1 MTKKLQQIPLVRD
14 LSVGDVAERA
24 GVAVS
29 TLHFYE
35 AEGLIKG
42 WRTISNHRRYGRD
55 VLRRIAIIKV
65 AQRAGIPLKEIQ
77 QALNTLPDG
86 RTPTGKD
93 WQRLATYGKRNWMT
107 ASRGLCGCAISSPVV
122 SDVVVFRRMN
132 VRCAIRQIYWGTRAL
147 DRCCWSLGSKP
158 RDLRLVR
165 RSSAKQDR
173 TASRKTHQD
182 FARRE
187 FCVVIS
193 RARPWQSA
201 PDR

>member
-1 MTKKLQQIPLVRD
+1 MTKKLQQVPLVRD

-35 AEGLIKG
+35 AEGLIQG
-42 WRTISNHRRYGRD
+42 WRNSSNHRRYGRD

-93 WQRLATYGKRNWMT
+93 WQRLATHWQAQLDDRIARLTRLRNQLT
-107 ASRGLCGCAISSPVV
+107 GCIGCGCLSTDECPLRNPADILGNKGPGPVLLEP
-122 SDVVVFRRMN
+122 
-132 VRCAIRQIYWGTRAL
+132 G
-147 DRCCWSLGSKP
+147 
-158 RDLRLVR
+158 
-165 RSSAKQDR
+165 
-173 TASRKTHQD
+173 
-182 FARRE
+182 E
-187 FCVVIS
+187 
-193 RARPWQSA
+193 
-201 PDR
+201 